1 MTYGPSIGVSLPS
14 NVEAA
19 TKRLVTEIKAL
30 DTQVDAAGA
39 KIPETMRMAWKLWAK
54 GTVDAL
60 VAVLMKSATQ
70 TAAAVFPLWPAGALF
85 AGGAVTVDKA
95 LDDTFIAG
103 EYAKL
108 NVWRETLKT
117 AGVAVVGPAP
127 TAPPGMT
134 APGAS
139 GGPFDTLVKGV
150 MMLGVAG
157 LAIYAGSKLLG
168 R

>member
-1 MTYGPSIGVSLPS
+1 MSVIGVSLPS

-19 TKRLVTEIKAL
+19 TKRLITEIKAL
-30 DTQVDAAGA
+30 DTQVESFKA
-39 KIPETMRMAWKLWAK
+39 KLSANAYMAWKQWAK

-60 VAVLMKSATQ
+60 VAVLLKSGVQ
-70 TAAAVFPLWPAGALF
+70 TAAVMFPIWPAGALF
-85 AGGAVTVDKA
+85 AGGAVTIDKA

-108 NVWRETLKT
+108 AMWHETFKQ

-127 TAPPGMT
+127 TAPPGMST
-134 APGAS
+134 AGAA
-139 GGPFDTLVKGV
+139 GPLDTLVKGMV
-150 MMLGVAG
+150 LVGAVGVGAMV
-157 LAIYAGSKLLG
+157 LLKAIG

>member
-1 MTYGPSIGVSLPS
+1 MPVIGVSLPS

-19 TKRLVTEIKAL
+19 TKRLITEIKAL
-30 DTQVDAAGA
+30 DTQVESFKA
-39 KIPETMRMAWKLWAK
+39 KLPANAYTAWKQWAK

-60 VAVLMKSATQ
+60 VAVLLKSGVQ
-70 TAAAVFPLWPAGALF
+70 TAAVMFPLWPAGALF

-108 NVWRETLKT
+108 AMWHETFKQS
-117 AGVAVVGPAP
+117 GVAVVGPAP
-127 TAPPGMT
+127 TAPPGMSV
-134 APGAS
+134 PGGTS
-139 GGPFDTLVKGV
+139 PLVE
-150 MMLGVAG
+150 MLTKAAMVTGLGLVAVFG
-157 LAIYAGSKLLG
+157 ISKVLG